1 MVGIGRGSG
10 EYVLFYVTQELNLR
24 RIEMN
29 SKKPILLV
37 EDDKVD
43 AMTVK
48 RALRDL
54 NVTNHLDIVGNGEE
68 ALAYLKNEE
77 NKEPCIILLDLN
89 MPKMNGIEFLKII
102 KNMDSF
108 KMIPVI
114 VLTTSKNEQDRIE
127 SFRLSVAG
135 YMIKPVDY
143 MQFVET
149 VKMIEMYWTLS
160 ELPA

>member
-1 MVGIGRGSG
+1 
-10 EYVLFYVTQELNLR
+10 
-24 RIEMN
+24 MN